1 MDELDPIVR
10 RAVDAARRPVPADPR
25 ARARLGH
32 ALRREEEGSP
42 LRRALRWLLRP
53 TLRLSPL
60 GTMGM
65 AAAVA
70 VVALVLGTWLGTA
83 LPGRAVADAGA
94 PGDALRVQFVLVAP
108 GARQVSLVGDF
119 NGWNPA
125 ATPLRPS
132 GQGGVWTVD
141 VPLKAGRYTYSFL
154 VNGAVW
160 QRDPAA
166 PVASGDDFGRPSSVI
181 LVQGG
186 DS

>member
-1 MDELDPIVR
+1 MDDLDPRLR
-10 RAVDAARRPVPADPR
+10 RAVDAARRPVPVDPR
-25 ARARLGH
+25 ARARLDH
-32 ALRREEEGSP
+32 ALRREAGGSL

-53 TLRLSPL
+53 TVRLSPL
-60 GTMGM
+60 GAMGV

-70 VVALVLGTWLGTA
+70 VVALVLGTWLGA
-83 LPGRAVADAGA
+83 ARQHRPMADAGT
-94 PGDALRVQFVLVAP
+94 PGDAARVQFVLVAP
-108 GARQVSLVGDF
+108 GASQVSLVGDF

-132 GQGGVWTVD
+132 GRGGVWTVD

-166 PVASGDDFGRPSSVI
+166 PVAPGDDFGRPSSVI